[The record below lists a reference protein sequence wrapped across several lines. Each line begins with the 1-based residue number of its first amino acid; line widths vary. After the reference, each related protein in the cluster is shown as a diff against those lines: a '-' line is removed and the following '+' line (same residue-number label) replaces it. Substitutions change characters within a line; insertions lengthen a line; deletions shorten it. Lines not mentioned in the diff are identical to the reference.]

1 MHSYNIVQSFA
12 QNSAAYSCEV
22 LKAMIIE
29 GELYNNV
36 YTFVDPQCLLLGMY
50 MYIQSLSQHYQY
62 PTMYNNYSYIV
73 LLRPLRIINKYLFE
87 LTRSTV
93 KFNASNS

>member
-1 MHSYNIVQSFA
+1 M
-12 QNSAAYSCEV
+12 V
-22 LKAMIIE
+22 LLVYYFIE

-50 MYIQSLSQHYQY
+50 MYMQSLSQHHQY
-62 PTMYNNYSYIV
+62 PIMYSYNIV